1 MAQQL
6 TFTARTALLLMLALT
21 ALASGCGDSSFRAEG
36 GGGGIGSALA
46 NHVKERLG
54 GEMVELT
61 MYTSCEGVE
70 SGNPETRCAG
80 IVEANIE
87 VFYDG
92 SALIFD
98 FSNGPRTGRI
108 SDLGFEGYVLA
119 MTETSTLPPLVDATV
134 DAEASTVDA
143 AEVGI
148 RVDSESVAVSFDGL
162 VYDDSTVIKVNL
174 AFDED

>member
-6 TFTARTALLLMLALT
+6 TYTARTTLLLMLALSALT
-21 ALASGCGDSSFRAEG
+21 AGCGDSSFRAEG
-36 GGGGIGSALA
+36 GGGRIHSALA
-46 NHVKERLG
+46 DRVKERLG

-92 SALIFD
+92 GALIFD

-108 SDLGFEGYVLA
+108 SDVGFEGYVLA
-119 MTETSTLPPLVDATV
+119 MTETSTLPPLVDAMV

-162 VYDDSTVIKVNL
+162 VYDDSTFIKVNL
-174 AFDED
+174 TFDED